1 MPYCQN
7 CGSFVN
13 ENQEVCFEC
22 GTQIKKT
29 ASTAR
34 TTSYS
39 SDDTGGFGWGLLG
52 FCIPVAG
59 LILFIVW
66 NTEKPN
72 NARAAGTG
80 ALISVIL
87 SFIFGLLFGLSG
99 F

>member
-13 ENQEVCFEC
+13 DKQEVCFEC
-22 GTQIKKT
+22 GTAVKKIKP
-29 ASTAR
+29 AGS
-34 TTSYS
+34 SSS
-39 SDDTGGFGWGLLG
+39 SDDNGGLGWGLLG

-72 NARAAGTG
+72 NAQAAGLG
-80 ALISVIL
+80 ALISFVISIL
-87 SFIFGLLFGLSG
+87 LGFIVGLM
-99 F
+99 